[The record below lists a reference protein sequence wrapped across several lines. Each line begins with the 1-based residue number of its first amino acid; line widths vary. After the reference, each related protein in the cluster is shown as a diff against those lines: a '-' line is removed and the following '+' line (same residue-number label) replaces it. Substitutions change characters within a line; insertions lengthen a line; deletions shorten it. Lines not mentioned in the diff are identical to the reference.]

1 MKRFVQHYMRYGRKT
16 DSEKTVHMQESFF
29 KRFSRSNAFVFPL
42 LTMKN
47 QRKKNE
53 SLFTIKQLDSF
64 SSMFAYNNSSPARWS
79 ILHRSLHNSFAT
91 NLGPA
96 VEKTASFYQSLNV
109 SKHKLNPTYLSKA
122 CMVPHVTFELTAE

>member
-1 MKRFVQHYMRYGRKT
+1 MCNITCVTVEKQIPKKQCTLRK
-16 DSEKTVHMQESFF
+16 VFF
-29 KRFSRSNAFVFPL
+29 KRFSRSNAFVFPHS
-42 LTMKN
+42 TMKN